1 MTTIT
6 NKLNILLLFI
16 ENDKINETIQIKEK
30 IENNFLSNSRVID
43 IINNNVNEEG
53 KTDYKLEYIL
63 KFMIK
68 IDMEELSNT
77 NTNTNT
83 NTNNTCL
90 LETIKNLNKKE
101 IIDYKNQDF
110 NAVDSLILI
119 FNKKEK
125 KAYIQISKQK
135 NKTKKQRNKETKDN
149 KK

>member
-68 IDMEELSNT
+68 IDMEELSNMEELP
-77 NTNTNT
+77 NT

-135 NKTKKQRNKETKDN
+135 NKTKKQRNKR
-149 KK
+149 

>member
-77 NTNTNT
+77 NTNTN
-83 NTNNTCL
+83 NTCL

>member
-68 IDMEELSNT
+68 IDMEELSNMEELP
-77 NTNTNT
+77 NT